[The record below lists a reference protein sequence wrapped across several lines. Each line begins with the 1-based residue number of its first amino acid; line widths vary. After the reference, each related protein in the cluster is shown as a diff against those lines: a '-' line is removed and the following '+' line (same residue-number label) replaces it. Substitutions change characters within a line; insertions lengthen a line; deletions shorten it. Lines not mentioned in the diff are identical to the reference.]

1 MVLTAKSSTQMV
13 SMLVFSLPNF
23 NTCTLPA
30 GRDRQN
36 QPEPPTKHR
45 AAQYAQP
52 VAILPYATNP
62 HWHIRPNPRQLPQTV
77 NFAKILILAW
87 SLLLVNTLLQG
98 ALQYLFHIGGCQAL
112 ERAQFSINTGFTR
125 HSIQMASI
133 NLHIGQSRRHTQTGK
148 ELPYRSDTLTRCLK
162 IIIGFY
168 APHISCHLR
177 KTPNIFFIEHIAHP
191 VGK

>member
-62 HWHIRPNPRQLPQTV
+62 HWHIRPYPRQLPQTV

-87 SLLLVNTLLQG
+87 SPFISQH
-98 ALQYLFHIGGCQAL
+98 AF
-112 ERAQFSINTGFTR
+112 TG
-125 HSIQMASI
+125 SASI
-133 NLHIGQSRRHTQTGK
+133 S
-148 ELPYRSDTLTRCLK
+148 LPHRWPP
-162 IIIGFY
+162 G
-168 APHISCHLR
+168 A
-177 KTPNIFFIEHIAHP
+177 
-191 VGK
+191 